1 MEIHNHGSAS
11 RIHSRVNQPSQSADN
26 VDRSTSTERTDQ
38 VNPSSLLER
47 LEGDAEV
54 RERLL
59 VEVKAKFQAGQ
70 YSTDAAIEQAAQSIV
85 E

>member
-1 MEIHNHGSAS
+1 MEINNHSNAS
-11 RIHSRVNQPSQSADN
+11 RIHSQANSSSQPANN
-26 VDRSTSTERTDQ
+26 VDRSSETERSDEAH
-38 VNPSSLLER
+38 PSNLLER
-47 LEGDAEV
+47 LEGDANV

-70 YSTDAAIEQAAQSIV
+70 YSTDAAIEQAARNIV